1 MRPGA
6 KTGLR
11 ADRNWPLVELP
22 AWQFNAG
29 WNAYLFGACVTRH
42 ELMHGLTGANAA
54 IQ

>member
-11 ADRNWPLVELP
+11 ADRNWTIAELP
-22 AWQFNAG
+22 AWQFSAG
-29 WNAYLFGACVTRH
+29 WNALLGARVTCH